1 MNVMAFSTPS
11 KPDWRWRI
19 VTYAGELVE
28 ESYETFPS
36 IATAVSE
43 GNRRM
48 RELDIQDVSERAPM
62 LYRSS
67 TYRRAK

>member
-1 MNVMAFSTPS
+1 MHVLAFSTPS

-19 VTYAGELVE
+19 VSYAGELVE
-28 ESYETFPS
+28 ESYQTFPS
-36 IATAVSE
+36 IATAVSD

-48 RELDIQDVSERAPM
+48 REMDVKDLSERSHS

-67 TYRRAK
+67 TYRRGR